1 MIEGH
6 VSDASLDVP
15 GLVLRQVRSKS
26 GINQPSA
33 IALSSRSGDTKAARS
48 ARLTDEPRTHDQ
60 FGATSG
66 EQVMN
71 SRAIQASIRAS
82 AAVLFGFGAITYAS
96 GASAACGDS
105 VTLQRASYEGKQN
118 GLLHRA
124 DFDRSIVGMWSFRMT
139 AGGNPVDF
147 GYQQWH
153 SDGTELMNSGGRAP
167 ATENFC
173 MGVWKQ
179 VAPARYHLNHFAL
192 SYDSSGTLNA
202 KVNIKEDVTLGE
214 GGTTYSGPFTLD
226 VYDPNTNAL
235 LQHVAGQVTA
245 QRVAAN

>member
-1 MIEGH
+1 
-6 VSDASLDVP
+6 VLL
-15 GLVLRQVRSKS
+15 GL
-26 GINQPSA
+26 
-33 IALSSRSGDTKAARS
+33 
-48 ARLTDEPRTHDQ
+48 
-60 FGATSG
+60 GA
-66 EQVMN
+66 V
-71 SRAIQASIRAS
+71 I
-82 AAVLFGFGAITYAS
+82 YAS
-96 GASAACGDS
+96 SASAACGDG
-105 VTLQRASYEGKQN
+105 VTLHPASYESGQS

-124 DFDRSIVGMWSFRMT
+124 DYDHSIVGMWSFRMT

-179 VAPARYHLNHFAL
+179 VAPSRYHLNHFAL

-202 KVNIKEDVTLGE
+202 KVNIKEDVTLDQS
-214 GGTTYSGPFTLD
+214 GTTYTGPFTLD
-226 VYDPNTNAL
+226 VYNPTTNAL